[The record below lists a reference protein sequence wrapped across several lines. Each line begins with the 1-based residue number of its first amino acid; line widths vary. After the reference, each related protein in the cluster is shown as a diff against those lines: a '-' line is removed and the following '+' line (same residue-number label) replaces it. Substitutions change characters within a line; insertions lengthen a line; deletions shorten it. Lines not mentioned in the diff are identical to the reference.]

1 MKVVVA
7 IILGGFVAGALDITS
22 AFVTYVPH
30 GATEIGILHFV
41 ASGLIGKAAMNGG
54 LATAVLG
61 LCVHFGLTTLMA
73 ALFVTA
79 SLWFEGLRR
88 APWIS
93 GIVYGLVVYAVMTY
107 VAVPL
112 SAVASWTPASGWAM
126 VGGILVHCTYVGL
139 PIALIARQVIGD
151 SAPRSAKL
159 V

>member
-7 IILGGFVAGALDITS
+7 IILGGLLAGALDITS

-30 GATEIGILHFV
+30 GATETGILHFI
-41 ASGLIGKAAMNGG
+41 ASGLIGKAAMSGG
-54 LATAVLG
+54 AATAILG

-88 APWIS
+88 TPWIS
-93 GIVYGLVVYAVMTY
+93 GIAYGLVIYATMTY
-107 VAVPL
+107 IAVPL
-112 SAVASWTPASGWAM
+112 SAVASWTPATGWAM

-139 PIALIARQVIGD
+139 PIALITRQMLRSED
-151 SAPRSAKL
+151 SLPSPN
-159 V
+159 